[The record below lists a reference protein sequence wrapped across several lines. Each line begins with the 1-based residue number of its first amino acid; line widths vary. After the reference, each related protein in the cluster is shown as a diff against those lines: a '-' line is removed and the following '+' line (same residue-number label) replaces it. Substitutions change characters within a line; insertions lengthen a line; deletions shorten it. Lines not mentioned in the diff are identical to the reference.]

1 MEPEGRAHGT
11 TKEVEAGKRP
21 LGNVDD
27 DDFWVFPDFGVLPAA
42 FRDLGAYGKE
52 SCKMSKNK
60 VVHHKTHYRKLLT
73 WFECLIG
80 H

>member
-1 MEPEGRAHGT
+1 MVPT
-11 TKEVEAGKRP
+11 NDVEAGKTVP
-21 LGNVDD
+21 LEAATTFFG
-27 DDFWVFPDFGVLPAA
+27 VFPRFCGLLAAA

-52 SCKMSKNK
+52 SWEMSENK
-60 VVHHKTHYRKLLT
+60 VVHHNGHYRKLLT